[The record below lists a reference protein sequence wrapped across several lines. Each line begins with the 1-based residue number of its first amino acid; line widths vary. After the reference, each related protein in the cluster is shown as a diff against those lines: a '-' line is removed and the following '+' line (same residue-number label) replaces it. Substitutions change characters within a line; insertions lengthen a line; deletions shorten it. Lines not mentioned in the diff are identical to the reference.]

1 MNMNKV
7 LEIPYGTK
15 DILPGEAKIKR
26 TLEREILDTFYLWG
40 YDEVVTP
47 TFEYLETFQKQ
58 GPVLNE
64 ESFKFFDRNNRGL
77 VLRNDM
83 TAPIARMTA
92 ARLQDGK
99 LLKRLSYMANIFRY
113 EETQAGRQCEFTQ
126 AGVELLGTNNVAAD
140 AEVLAL
146 AIASLR
152 ASGLR
157 DFSLSIGHSRFLEG
171 LLEEAAVSEA
181 EDEIL
186 RQHILNHD
194 LVGLEESLKN
204 ISMHDDLKAIFQE
217 LLLLHGDEKLL
228 EKISHR
234 IKNEKSQEALA
245 NLQEIYTLLQAFGN
259 AGCVTFDLSLIRNL
273 NYYTGMVFE
282 IYSSNMGFPLGGGG
296 RYDKMMEAF
305 GVEGPACGFALGIER
320 LMLVLSRKHEL
331 SKSSQWDI
339 YVGYTEDQL
348 TKAIIKATQL
358 RDMGKTVKMALAPCS
373 LSEAN
378 ENGKEYNCR
387 ELVFID

>member
-1 MNMNKV
+1 MNMSKV

-15 DILPGEAKIKR
+15 DILPGEAKSKR
-26 TLEREILDTFYLWG
+26 MLEREILDTFYLWG

-58 GPVLNE
+58 GPVLND

-181 EDEIL
+181 EAEIL

-194 LVGLEESLKN
+194 LVALEESLKN
-204 ISMHDDLKAIFQE
+204 MSMCDELKAIFRE

-259 AGCVTFDLSLIRNL
+259 ADCVTFDLSLIRNL

-305 GVEGPACGFALGIER
+305 GIEGPACGFAIGIER

-331 SKSSQWDI
+331 SKTSQWDI
-339 YVGYTEDQL
+339 YVGYAENQL
-348 TKAIIKATQL
+348 TKAIARAAQL

-378 ENGKEYNCR
+378 KNGKEYNCR
-387 ELVFID
+387 EVVFID